1 MNLQRKNEL
10 ARCFHGQE
18 KYAVVV
24 SDLTYVRVNY
34 RWNYVCV
41 LIDLYNREIIGF
53 SAGPHKDAA
62 LVYDAFATVKGDLS
76 KI

>member
-53 SAGPHKDAA
+53 SAAPTRM
-62 LVYDAFATVKGDLS
+62 LRLS
-76 KI
+76 TTHLRRSRAI